1 MVKLA
6 DTLDSG
12 SSDFTVMEVQV
23 LFRAKKSQLYAGLFF
38 VHTKE
43 GLETLPRRAGAR
55 SKWQGGGPEAKSSF
69 GHRKTQL

>member
-23 LFRAKKSQLYAGLFF
+23 LFRAKKQASFMLVFF
-38 VHTKE
+38 M
-43 GLETLPRRAGAR
+43 PI
-55 SKWQGGGPEAKSSF
+55 P
-69 GHRKTQL
+69 